1 MVQAVLAYYFVAYC
15 ASWHLPEALPPLS
28 PAPQDIMLR
37 VRPLEAADWAEV
49 PLAIQVEN
57 PDGAVCSCDL
67 PSSDANCLMQQ
78 LICGRPHLSFLGLS
92 VPDRV
97 TSTGH
102 IAAPSRSDLLHGMAP
117 TVLERSLGFAT
128 LSPR

>member
-1 MVQAVLAYYFVAYC
+1 M
-15 ASWHLPEALPPLS
+15 
-28 PAPQDIMLR
+28 R

-49 PLAIQVEN
+49 PLAIQIEN
-57 PDGAVCSCDL
+57 PDGAVVLLRLTLKRRKLPHAAVDL
-67 PSSDANCLMQQ
+67 RAPT
-78 LICGRPHLSFLGLS
+78 PVFLGSS